1 MYQHKYLQSST
12 GHLFLSSHIGWH
24 LYSMAFWQKPTI
36 TMVHFLKCCCW
47 VCVYLGRRHDLQEW
61 TGWGIVPRACS
72 APSGG
77 FCGAPVHWPPAFH
90 WWKLHSAWCCCGC
103 RSGFSPHCSGSPRCC
118 SGCWCCYT
126 DCCCCCWPRSGNC
139 GWRSGCCSPCG
150 RGEKWTRKGKVSQS
164 CWLRRLVRTGY
175 PESWLTWCWRTG
187 GRETLMKGGGQG
199 RHTLVPISTPQDTER
214 HCIFLLFKSN
224 SAWSTAGRLIQYT
237 DNFSN
242 CKYCFLYRIHTIIR
256 T

>member
-1 MYQHKYLQSST
+1 
-12 GHLFLSSHIGWH
+12 
-24 LYSMAFWQKPTI
+24 MAFWQKPTI

-47 VCVYLGRRHDLQEW
+47 VCVYLGRVDGRRHDLQEW

-90 WWKLHSAWCCCGC
+90 WWKVHLGWYCWGC
-103 RSGFSPHCSGSPRCC
+103 RSGFLPHCSGSHRCC
-118 SGCWCCYT
+118 SGCWCCYI
-126 DCCCCCWPRSGNC
+126 DCCCCWPRSGNC
-139 GWRSGCCSPCG
+139 GWRSGRCSPCG

-164 CWLRRLVRTGY
+164 CWLRHLVRTGY

-187 GRETLMKGGGQG
+187 NTHEGWRTGRTHTRTHIYTAGYGDNGNLSDIGTRNCMHSG
-199 RHTLVPISTPQDTER
+199 RHCVFCGLIHQTQPEVQLGD
-214 HCIFLLFKSN
+214 LFN
-224 SAWSTAGRLIQYT
+224 T

-242 CKYCFLYRIHTIIR
+242 CKQFFI
-256 T
+256 